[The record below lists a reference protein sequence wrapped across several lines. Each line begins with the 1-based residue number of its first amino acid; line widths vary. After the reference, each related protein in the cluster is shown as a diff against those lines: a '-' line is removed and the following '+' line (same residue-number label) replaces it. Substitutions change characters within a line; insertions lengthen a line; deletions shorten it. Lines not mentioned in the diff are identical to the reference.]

1 MQEPITRQLV
11 RIIFAFAVAC
21 SVTTRPAYSQAA
33 ELPAHTD
40 DDGSNL
46 WLKYHTVRG
55 TTLLADY
62 RSKITQIIAQDT
74 SPLGIS
80 ARDELIHGLSHLL
93 AQKIP
98 NATAV
103 TRHGTIVIGSSATST
118 IIASLGWEA
127 ELNALGDEG
136 FIIRSAVTSGKNVIV
151 IASKTQRGA
160 LYGTFNFLRLLQSH
174 SSLARLNI
182 SDKPVN
188 RLRQIQD
195 WTNWDGSIERGYGGT
210 SILQV
215 SQLPDKVNPR
225 IKLHARALAAL
236 GINGITLNN
245 VNAQTDWIKAANL
258 PKVRAIANVYRDYGV
273 KVYLAVRFDSP
284 AAIGGLPT
292 ADPLDANVINWWTKK
307 VAEIYEAI
315 PDFGGFLIK
324 ADSEGQHGPSEYGR
338 THAQGANMLAGV
350 LKPHAGIV
358 MWRAFVYDPN
368 IDADRANRSYK
379 FYKPQDGRFAGN
391 VFLQVKNGP
400 LDFQHREPNHP
411 LIGGMSNTKTGL
423 ELQITQEYTGQATH
437 LVWLVPQW
445 KAYLDFDTKA
455 TTLNAKVKDVI
466 AGTTF
471 GYDNSLFAG
480 VSNMGDSPNW
490 TGQTMAQAN
499 QYGFGRLSW
508 NPSLSADAIADEW
521 IRITYGVDPLVIAG
535 IKSILT
541 GSWSTYEKYSMV
553 GSTGEVR
560 SPANHFDPDMVA
572 NQTNSMADASGVGFD
587 RTRAGSG
594 YVDQYSAAVAD
605 MYNNLATTPP
615 EFLLWF
621 HHVPYTYNVFPEKTV
636 IQWIYD
642 THFEGEAEVQGM
654 IDKWVSLE
662 GKMSMVC
669 FYDVLNNLNA
679 QKAQASIWRR
689 YINHYFWDLSG
700 IADDQGRSVSA
711 RSN

>member
-1 MQEPITRQLV
+1 MSRLIGF
-11 RIIFAFAVAC
+11 IFALSMAG
-21 SVTTRPAYSQAA
+21 SVSIRPAYS
-33 ELPAHTD
+33 LHTD

-46 WLKYHTVRG
+46 WLKYHLVG
-55 TTLLADY
+55 DATLLTDY
-62 RSKITQIIAQDT
+62 RSRMTQLIVEDT

-80 ARDELIHGLSHLL
+80 ARDELTHGLSNLL
-93 AQKIP
+93 TRNIP
-98 NATAV
+98 TVTAL
-103 TRHGTIVIGSSATST
+103 TQNGTIVVGTSASSP
-118 IIASLGWEA
+118 IIASLGWQA
-127 ELNALGDEG
+127 ELNALGPEG
-136 FIIRSAVTSGKNVIV
+136 FIIRSTVISGKNIIA
-151 IASKTQRGA
+151 IASRTQRGA
-160 LYGTFNFLRLLQSH
+160 LYGTFAFLRLLQSH

-182 SDKPVN
+182 SDKPIN
-188 RLRQIQD
+188 KLRQIQD

-210 SILQV
+210 SILHV
-215 SQLPDKVNPR
+215 NQLPYKVNPR

-245 VNAQTDWIKAANL
+245 VNAQTDWIMAANL
-258 PKVRAIANVYRDYGV
+258 SKMQAIANVYRDYGV

-284 AAIGGLPT
+284 AALGGLTT
-292 ADPLDANVINWWTKK
+292 ADPLDADVIDWWTKT
-307 VAEIYEAI
+307 VAAIYKAV

-350 LKPHAGIV
+350 LKSHAGIV
-358 MWRAFVYDPN
+358 MWRAFVYDPH
-368 IDADRANRSYK
+368 IDADRAKRSYK
-379 FYKPQDGRFAGN
+379 FYKPQDGQFADN
-391 VFLQVKNGP
+391 VILQVKNGP

-411 LIGGMSNTKTGL
+411 LIGGMAKTKTGL

-445 KAYLDFDTKA
+445 KSYLDFDTK
-455 TTLNAKVKDVI
+455 TTRLNAKVKDVI

-480 VSNMGDSPNW
+480 VSNMGNTTNW

-508 NPSLSADAIADEW
+508 NPSLPADAIADEW
-521 IRITYGVDPLVIAG
+521 IRITYGDDPLVIAG
-535 IKSILT
+535 IKSILA

-560 SPANHFDPDMVA
+560 SHANHFDPDMVA
-572 NQTNSMADASGVGFD
+572 NQADSMADGSGVGFD
-587 RTRAGSG
+587 RTRAGSDF
-594 YVDQYSAAVAD
+594 VDQYSVAVSD
-605 MYNNLATTPP
+605 MYNNRATTTP

-621 HHVPYTYNVFPEKTV
+621 HHVPYTYNVFPGKTV

-662 GKMSMVC
+662 GRMSRVS
-669 FYDVLNNLNA
+669 FNDVLINLNA
-679 QKAQASIWRR
+679 QKTQASIWRR

-700 IADDQGRSVSA
+700 IADDQGRNVGA
-711 RSN
+711 Q